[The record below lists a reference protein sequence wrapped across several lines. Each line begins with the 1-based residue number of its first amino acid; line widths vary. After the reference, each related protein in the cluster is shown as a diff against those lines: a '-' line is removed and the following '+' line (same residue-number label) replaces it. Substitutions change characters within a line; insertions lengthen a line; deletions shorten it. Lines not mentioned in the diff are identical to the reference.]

1 MADPVKKPEEALRT
15 AYQARQNPAIGGE
28 VVTQA
33 TSVEKQAEG
42 TALEEQTGPKTK
54 GFVGKTT
61 GAKGKGQISDVKKDL
76 STRSADEYGPDGA
89 EESKTFQSAQIKD
102 KQKGVKTFGGGAT
115 SQRFPKG
122 VPPGADKM
130 EPPWDFDKTSNKY
143 LTGQAKESRR
153 KELWTNYRNAQSKLS
168 EGKRGSAM
176 QAALNKRR
184 THTPAVER

>member
-1 MADPVKKPEEALRT
+1 M
-15 AYQARQNPAIGGE
+15 
-28 VVTQA
+28 
-33 TSVEKQAEG
+33 
-42 TALEEQTGPKTK
+42 
-54 GFVGKTT
+54 
-61 GAKGKGQISDVKKDL
+61 
-76 STRSADEYGPDGA
+76 STRSADEYGPDRA
-89 EESKTFQSAQIKD
+89 EEAKTFQSAQIKD

-130 EPPWDFDKTSNKY
+130 EPPWDFDKPSHKY

-153 KELWTNYRNAQSKLS
+153 KELWTNYRNAQAKLS
-168 EGKRGSAM
+168 EGKRGAAM